1 MPERGERNHIEALNR
16 WLREGLDDYRVMEDV
31 EELYMGLTESGVIP
45 FKTLSDSQWSSLRE
59 IPAPSFPTTQSP
71 WRPARV
77 VLESGK
83 ILDTVYFMDEITY
96 FCYMGVDLSHTY
108 VPVDQIRSIE
118 PSPLQIPPEFV
129 NKIYEVEETMM
140 GGIIFYLYLGMGR
153 RVRCCYGGLCDFVQL
168 PKRYT
173 PADITD
179 VKITWSRRPNKR
191 CLESPEI
198 AFCVHAADS
207 STVNA
212 LRKEWPM
219 PRLPVDDYIRLR
231 TEVQ

>member
-1 MPERGERNHIEALNR
+1 
-16 WLREGLDDYRVMEDV
+16 MEDV
-31 EELYMGLTESGVIP
+31 EVLYTGLAESGVIP
-45 FKTLSDSQWSSLRE
+45 FKSLSDSQWSSLKE
-59 IPAPSFPTTQSP
+59 IPAPSHPTTQSP
-71 WRPARV
+71 WRPARA

-83 ILDTVYFMDEITY
+83 VLDAVYFMDEITY
-96 FCYMGVDLSHTY
+96 FTDWRGDLSHTY
-108 VPVDQIRSIE
+108 VPVDQIQSIE
-118 PSPLQIPPEFV
+118 PSPLQIPPKFV

-140 GGIIFYLYLGMGR
+140 GGIIFYLYLGR
-153 RVRCCYGGLCDFVQL
+153 WKRVRCCYGNLCDFVQL

-179 VKITWSRRPNKR
+179 VKVTWSRRFNKR

-198 AFCVHAADS
+198 AFCVHAADR

-212 LRKEWPM
+212 LRKEWPL
-219 PRLPVDDYIRLR
+219 PTLPVDDYIRLR